1 MEALKFVVVLLVVVF
16 VQVFGALGTPLSSEE
31 EDREIW
37 TVEDWQVKKIRIGDG
52 FFLSFI
58 HAKQQS
64 IMHVLF

>member
-37 TVEDWQVKKIRIGDG
+37 TVEDWQVKKIRIRDG

>member
-37 TVEDWQVKKIRIGDG
+37 TVEDWQVKK
-52 FFLSFI
+52 
-58 HAKQQS
+58 
-64 IMHVLF
+64 